1 MFNRSLTDRLLLL
14 AIKVHGRRLLKRFHA
29 ATQDATRVQERVLL
43 AKIRRNADSAYG
55 REHRFDQIRSYADFT
70 KHVPLQT
77 YEDFEPYIARLRRG
91 EHDALFGSGQK
102 VRMFALTSGT
112 TGKPKY
118 IPVTDQFLKEFR
130 DGWNAFGIKAL
141 MDHEDTFLR
150 PILQITSR
158 MDETYTEGGI
168 PCGAITGLMAASQSY
183 LARKYYLTPLC
194 VAHID
199 DPLARYYTIMRLS
212 VPVENVGFMVTA
224 NPATPLRLAKTA
236 AQYSEALIR
245 DIHDGTLWGKLEV
258 PDEVRHQLAPR
269 LTPEPAR
276 AAVLQRLLEQ
286 HGELLPKH
294 FWKLGF
300 MCNWTGGT
308 LGLFL
313 NEFPHYFGDTP
324 VRDIGLLASE
334 GRMSITMQDGTPAG
348 ILDVTSSFY
357 EFIPSEQIDKSDPD
371 CLRSHEVEVGRDYFI
386 VLTNSAGLYRYS
398 IGDQIRVAGFE
409 GQAPIIEFLNKGE
422 HISSLTGEK
431 LSEYQ
436 AVTAINQAAAASGLR
451 VSNYVLSPQWDD
463 PPYYR
468 LHIETVAA
476 TPFRLQ
482 ASGYGLQASGYGMED
497 LSPEPGARSPKPG
510 ASAPHSALDP
520 SAGVVRRFSQ
530 AVDRELCQLN
540 VEYDCKQKSLRLGR
554 LRLNLLPEGF
564 LEARDQELSTRYRRN
579 NEQYKHK
586 FLLTQPG
593 EDRDFPI
600 AGAACPAVRH
610 KRSTSPPRRSKP
622 SAGGTLLSGS
632 KTRSSE

>member
-1 MFNRSLTDRLLLL
+1 MFTRSLTDRLMLL
-14 AIKVHGRRLLKRFHA
+14 ATKVHCRRLLKRFYA

-55 REHRFDQIRSYADFT
+55 REHCFDQIRSSADFIR
-70 KHVPLQT
+70 HVPLQT

-112 TGKPKY
+112 TGRPKY

-141 MDHEDTFLR
+141 MDHEDAFLR

-158 MDETYTEGGI
+158 MDETHAEGGI
-168 PCGAITGLMAASQSY
+168 PCGAITGLLAASQGH

-236 AQYSEALIR
+236 TQYAETLIR
-245 DIHDGTLWGKLEV
+245 DIHDGTLWPELQV
-258 PDEVRHQLAPR
+258 PDEVRDQLAPR
-269 LTPEPAR
+269 LTPEPGR

-313 NEFPHYFGDTP
+313 GEFAQYFGDTP

-334 GRMSITMQDGTPAG
+334 GRMSITMQDDTPAG

-357 EFIPSEQIDKSDPD
+357 EFIPAPQIDKPDPD
-371 CLRSHEVEVGRDYFI
+371 CLRSHEVEVGRDYFV
-386 VLTNSAGLYRYS
+386 VLTSSAGLYRYS
-398 IGDQIRVAGFE
+398 IGDQIRVVGFE

-431 LSEYQ
+431 LSEHQ
-436 AVTAINQAAAASGLR
+436 AVSAINQAAASAGLKIG
-451 VSNYVLSPQWDD
+451 NYVLSPQWDD

-468 LHIETVAA
+468 LHLETADAA
-476 TPFRLQ
+476 
-482 ASGYGLQASGYGMED
+482 
-497 LSPEPGARSPKPG
+497 SP
-510 ASAPHSALDP
+510 SALD
-520 SAGVVRRFSQ
+520 RFSQ
-530 AVDRELCQLN
+530 AVDRELDQLN
-540 VEYDCKQKSLRLGR
+540 MEYGSKQKSLRLGR

-564 LEARDQELSTRYRRN
+564 LEARDQALSTRYRRN

-586 FLLTQPG
+586 FLLSRPG
-593 EDRDFPI
+593 EDHDFPTAEI
-600 AGAACPAVRH
+600 VGTSAGRRPESPAPVGSNGAALTLKTADH
-610 KRSTSPPRRSKP
+610 LADETKIAIQSKP
-622 SAGGTLLSGS
+622 ASRTGPE
-632 KTRSSE
+632 TRSSR

>member
-1 MFNRSLTDRLLLL
+1 MFNRSLTDRLMLL
-14 AIKVHGRRLLKRFHA
+14 ATKVHCRRLLKRFHA

-91 EHDALFGSGQK
+91 EHNALFGSGQK

-130 DGWNAFGIKAL
+130 DGWNAFGMRAL
-141 MDHEDTFLR
+141 MDHEDTLLR
-150 PILQITSR
+150 PIVQITSR
-158 MDETYTEGGI
+158 MDETHTEAGI
-168 PCGAITGLMAASQSY
+168 PCGAITGLMAASQGR

-245 DIHDGTLWGKLEV
+245 DIHDGTLWGELQV
-258 PDEVRHQLAPR
+258 PDGVRNQLAPR

-357 EFIPSEQIDKSDPD
+357 EFIPAQQIDKSDPD
-371 CLRSHEVEVGRDYFI
+371 CLRSHEVEVGREYFI

-398 IGDQIRVAGFE
+398 IGDQIRVVGLE

-422 HISSLTGEK
+422 HICSLTGEK

-436 AVTAINQAAAASGLR
+436 AVTAINQAAASAGIRLG
-451 VSNYVLSPQWDD
+451 NYVLSPQWDD

-468 LHIETVAA
+468 LHIETAAA
-476 TPFRLQ
+476 T
-482 ASGYGLQASGYGMED
+482 
-497 LSPEPGARSPKPG
+497 
-510 ASAPHSALDP
+510 PHSALD
-520 SAGVVRRFSQ
+520 RFCQ
-530 AVDRELCQLN
+530 AADRDLCQLN
-540 VEYDCKQKSLRLGR
+540 VEYDSKQKSLRLGR
-554 LRLNLLPEGF
+554 LRINLLPEGF
-564 LEARDQELSTRYRRN
+564 LEARDQALSTRYRRN

-600 AGAACPAVRH
+600 VGITGRKPDTPAPAGSNGAGVPQAACPPVRH
-610 KRSTSPPRRSKP
+610 KQPASTGRSRRAGTS
-622 SAGGTLLSGS
+622 GTSLSGR

>member
-1 MFNRSLTDRLLLL
+1 MFNRSLTDRVMLL
-14 AIKVHGRRLLKRFHA
+14 ATKVHCRRVLKRFYA

-55 REHRFDQIRSYADFT
+55 QEHRFDQIRSTADFT
-70 KHVPLQT
+70 RHVPLQT
-77 YEDFEPYIARLRRG
+77 YEDFEPYIDRLRRG
-91 EHDALFGSGQK
+91 EHNALFGSGQK

-112 TGKPKY
+112 TGRPKY

-141 MDHEDTFLR
+141 MDHQDTFLR
-150 PILQITSR
+150 PIVQITSR
-158 MDETYTEGGI
+158 MDETHTEVGI
-168 PCGAITGLMAASQSY
+168 PCGAITGLMAASQGY

-245 DIHDGTLWGKLEV
+245 DIHDGTLWGELRV
-258 PDEVRHQLAPR
+258 PDEVRNQLAPR

-313 NEFPHYFGDTP
+313 REFAHYFGDTP

-334 GRMSITMQDGTPAG
+334 GRMSITMQDGTAAG
-348 ILDVTSSFY
+348 ILDVTSNFY
-357 EFIPSEQIDKSDPD
+357 EFIPATQIDKSEPD
-371 CLRSHEVEVGRDYFI
+371 CLRSHEVEVGQDYFI

-398 IGDQIRVAGFE
+398 IGDQIRVVGFE

-431 LSEYQ
+431 LSEHQ
-436 AVTAINQAAAASGLR
+436 AVVAINQASASAGIR
-451 VSNYVLSPQWDD
+451 IGNYVLSPQWDD

-468 LHIETVAA
+468 LHIETAAA
-476 TPFRLQ
+476 T
-482 ASGYGLQASGYGMED
+482 SS
-497 LSPEPGARSPKPG
+497 
-510 ASAPHSALDP
+510 SALN
-520 SAGVVRRFSQ
+520 RFSQ

-540 VEYDCKQKSLRLGR
+540 VEYGSKQKSLRLGR
-554 LRLNLLPEGF
+554 LRINLLPEGF
-564 LEARDQELSTRYRRN
+564 LEARDQTLSTRYRRN

-586 FLLTQPG
+586 FLLTRSG

-600 AGAACPAVRH
+600 AKIAGSRAESPASAGSNGDGVPLAACPPVRH
-610 KRSTSPPRRSKP
+610 KRPTGTGRR
-622 SAGGTLLSGS
+622 AASGAPLPGPEM
-632 KTRSSE
+632 RSSG

>member
-1 MFNRSLTDRLLLL
+1 MFNRSLTDRLMLL
-14 AIKVHGRRLLKRFHA
+14 ATKVHCRRLLKRFHA

-130 DGWNAFGIKAL
+130 DGWNAFGMRAL
-141 MDHEDTFLR
+141 MDHEDTLLR
-150 PILQITSR
+150 PIVQITSR
-158 MDETYTEGGI
+158 MDETHTEAGI
-168 PCGAITGLMAASQSY
+168 PCGAIAGLMAASQGR

-199 DPLARYYTIMRLS
+199 DSLARYYTIMRLS

-245 DIHDGTLWGKLEV
+245 DIHDGTLWGELQV

-269 LTPEPAR
+269 LMAEPAR
-276 AAVLQRLLEQ
+276 ATVLQKLLEQ

-348 ILDVTSSFY
+348 ILDVTSNFY
-357 EFIPSEQIDKSDPD
+357 EFIPAQQIDKSDPD

-398 IGDQIRVAGFE
+398 IGDQIRVVGLE

-422 HISSLTGEK
+422 HICSLTGEK

-436 AVTAINQAAAASGLR
+436 AVTAINQAAASAGIR
-451 VSNYVLSPQWDD
+451 IGNYVLSPQWDD

-468 LHIETVAA
+468 LHIETAAA
-476 TPFRLQ
+476 T
-482 ASGYGLQASGYGMED
+482 
-497 LSPEPGARSPKPG
+497 
-510 ASAPHSALDP
+510 PHSALD
-520 SAGVVRRFSQ
+520 RFCQ
-530 AVDRELCQLN
+530 AADRDLCQLN
-540 VEYDCKQKSLRLGR
+540 VEYDSKQKSLRLGR
-554 LRLNLLPEGF
+554 LRINLLPEGF
-564 LEARDQELSTRYRRN
+564 LEARDQALSTRYRRN

-600 AGAACPAVRH
+600 VGIAGRKPDTPAPAGSNGAGVPQAACPPVRH
-610 KRSTSPPRRSKP
+610 KQPASTGRSRRAGTS
-622 SAGGTLLSGS
+622 GTSLSGR

>member
-1 MFNRSLTDRLLLL
+1 MVRRDNADTIRSMFNRSLTDRLMLL
-14 AIKVHGRRLLKRFHA
+14 ATKVHCRLLLKRFHA

-55 REHRFDQIRSYADFT
+55 REHSFDHIRSSADFT

-130 DGWNAFGIKAL
+130 DGWNAFGMKAL
-141 MDHEDTFLR
+141 MDHEDTLLR
-150 PILQITSR
+150 PIVQITSR
-158 MDETYTEGGI
+158 MDETHTEAGI
-168 PCGAITGLMAASQSY
+168 PCGAITGLMAASQGR

-236 AQYSEALIR
+236 AEYSEALIR
-245 DIHDGTLWGKLEV
+245 DIHDGTLWPELQV
-258 PDEVRHQLAPR
+258 PDEVRNQLAPR
-269 LTPEPAR
+269 LTPEPTR

-313 NEFPHYFGDTP
+313 REFGHYFGDTP

-334 GRMSITMQDGTPAG
+334 GRMSITMQDGTSAG
-348 ILDVTSSFY
+348 ILDVASSFY
-357 EFIPSEQIDKSDPD
+357 EFIPAEQIDKSDPD

-398 IGDQIRVAGFE
+398 IGDQIRVVGFE

-422 HISSLTGEK
+422 HICSLTGEK

-436 AVTAINQAAAASGLR
+436 AVTAINQASADHARWWASAGFR
-451 VSNYVLSPQWDD
+451 IGNYVLSPQWDD

-468 LHIETVAA
+468 LHIETAA
-476 TPFRLQ
+476 
-482 ASGYGLQASGYGMED
+482 ASPPRAW
-497 LSPEPGARSPKPG
+497 
-510 ASAPHSALDP
+510 SAPHSALE
-520 SAGVVRRFSQ
+520 RFSQ

-540 VEYDCKQKSLRLGR
+540 VEYGSKQKSLRLGR
-554 LRLNLLPEGF
+554 LRISLLPEGF
-564 LEARDQELSTRYRRN
+564 LEARDQALSTRYRRN

-593 EDRDFPI
+593 EDDDFPI
-600 AGAACPAVRH
+600 AEIAGTAAG
-610 KRSTSPPRRSKP
+610 T
-622 SAGGTLLSGS
+622 SAGRRPDSPA
-632 KTRSSE
+632 RDEEVVSS